1 MAATVA
7 SVDTAVSLL
16 VAVTEGFSSRQRIV
30 VSFSGGYTR
39 RQLFV
44 DMCFCYAYTFD
55 DIIVLPGHINFGIDE
70 GNVSSCCCVH
80 GVCNV

>member
-16 VAVTEGFSSRQRIV
+16 ESVTEGYSSRQ
-30 VSFSGGYTR
+30 
-39 RQLFV
+39 LFEEKRN
-44 DMCFCYAYTFD
+44 CYAYTFD